1 MSLQPMKKTKTK
13 QKHCDEVCCPT
24 ERCLVC
30 VCTCE
35 SLPMGHQSWQI
46 DKRASV
52 FSQFVIKSAPFIK
65 SCYGLKKT
73 QSISHKF
80 STRLFVTIAA
90 HFSRLTFR
98 LNFLVATFTFKSKST
113 SCRGCQLCLPSNRH
127 RKRCRGSFYA
137 N

>member
-1 MSLQPMKKTKTK
+1 MSLQPMKKTINK

-35 SLPMGHQSWQI
+35 GLPMRHQSWQI

-52 FSQFVIKSAPFIK
+52 FSQFLIKSAPFIK
-65 SCYGLKKT
+65 SCYGFEKNAAFPV
-73 QSISHKF
+73 KF
-80 STRLFVTIAA
+80 STRLFVTMAA

-98 LNFLVATFTFKSKST
+98 LNFLVAVFTFKSKSMSWLSIMPPVRPT
-113 SCRGCQLCLPSNRH
+113 PQTMPWLLLC
-127 RKRCRGSFYA
+127 
-137 N
+137 